1 MDSTRILRTLQPTKL
16 FFVKQE
22 MNLIDLIT
30 CLIYKSTF
38 HFCPCQSHC
47 PWHPWITFSTC
58 VLWLYFSFKFHD
70 LHLVLYMASDFTP
83 HYSPSVGLRQRKLL
97 KNTTKGKKTTTAERI
112 MSQSSQ
118 TLERLGKG
126 FWPDSDETALMTGM
140 LPKTAQFQL
149 LDTMVPSLKVQRR
162 WEPFLLMRSQWTG
175 SWLEGRSGGGGSC
188 RPCKRFQPFGSGSKD
203 WGKAQTQSNLPFL
216 SSAMLPGISRG
227 CASVTCSHCSAQSSA
242 WDQN

>member
-1 MDSTRILRTLQPTKL
+1 MCWPFPRGATGAPWIQLPGWTTLALSHTGSNWKSWLEVPGWHIGPELHHLRCLGYLHCRLLPTWPLVCILSSMALPFMDSTRILRTLQSTKL

-22 MNLIDLIT
+22 MNLIRLIT

-97 KNTTKGKKTTTAERI
+97 KNTTKGKKNTTAERI
-112 MSQSSQ
+112 MS
-118 TLERLGKG
+118 
-126 FWPDSDETALMTGM
+126 
-140 LPKTAQFQL
+140 
-149 LDTMVPSLKVQRR
+149 
-162 WEPFLLMRSQWTG
+162 
-175 SWLEGRSGGGGSC
+175 
-188 RPCKRFQPFGSGSKD
+188 
-203 WGKAQTQSNLPFL
+203 
-216 SSAMLPGISRG
+216 
-227 CASVTCSHCSAQSSA
+227 
-242 WDQN
+242 

>member
-1 MDSTRILRTLQPTKL
+1 MSWCRTRHHAEAESRLLRDGSCADHFQGEPQGLRGSSYQAEQHWHFHTQGVTENHDWKFQDDILVQNCSIWGVWGTCTAVCSPLDPWSAYWAQWHYPFMDSTRILRTLQPTKL

-22 MNLIDLIT
+22 MNLIHLIT
-30 CLIYKSTF
+30 CLIHKSTF

-112 MSQSSQ
+112 MS
-118 TLERLGKG
+118 
-126 FWPDSDETALMTGM
+126 
-140 LPKTAQFQL
+140 
-149 LDTMVPSLKVQRR
+149 
-162 WEPFLLMRSQWTG
+162 
-175 SWLEGRSGGGGSC
+175 
-188 RPCKRFQPFGSGSKD
+188 
-203 WGKAQTQSNLPFL
+203 
-216 SSAMLPGISRG
+216 
-227 CASVTCSHCSAQSSA
+227 
-242 WDQN
+242 